1 MTGQLNMKVGDD
13 YKDKLRE
20 IAEKQNR
27 DMTGQVRHWID
38 RFYEDDIE

>member
-1 MTGQLNMKVGDD
+1 MKVGDD

-38 RFYEDDIE
+38 RFHEDDNE